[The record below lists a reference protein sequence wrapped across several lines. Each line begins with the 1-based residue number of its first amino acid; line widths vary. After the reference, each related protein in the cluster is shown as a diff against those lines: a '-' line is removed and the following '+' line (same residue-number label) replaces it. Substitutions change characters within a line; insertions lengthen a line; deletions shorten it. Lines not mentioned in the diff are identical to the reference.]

1 MWSIYEEVRRFFD
14 QGLLADAF
22 KANSRIQFPDA
33 YISAFLNDIRVGN
46 TIMRSSYPSELLK
59 IENNGRGGVGGGGGG
74 GEGTIPAAE
83 EDGEETKVSV
93 EEGEGEEG
101 ALGDHPTTVEED
113 TTLTMGEEEI
123 ITMLG
128 EEDITTTTEPGEEDL
143 VITGITTALETRAI
157 VTVTT
162 VETMGDED

>member
-1 MWSIYEEVRRFFD
+1 
-14 QGLLADAF
+14 
-22 KANSRIQFPDA
+22 
-33 YISAFLNDIRVGN
+33 
-46 TIMRSSYPSELLK
+46 
-59 IENNGRGGVGGGGGG
+59 
-74 GEGTIPAAE
+74 
-83 EDGEETKVSV
+83 V

-143 VITGITTALETRAI
+143 VITGITTALETPAI
-157 VTVTT
+157 VTSTT
-162 VETMGDED
+162 VATMGDED